1 VHTRS
6 EVSLKDEDTKFGT
19 EINGD
24 KIRGETRT
32 MKNDEFTFKLGKSSI
47 VFRYDCG
54 SYNEWILL
62 TYNMK
67 DQMAPGRL
75 HLLAQLERDENRQRS
90 FGELSNS
97 P

>member
-1 VHTRS
+1 
-6 EVSLKDEDTKFGT
+6 
-19 EINGD
+19 
-24 KIRGETRT
+24 

-47 VFRYDCG
+47 AFRHDCG
-54 SYNEWILL
+54 SYYEWTLL
-62 TYNMK
+62 TCNMK

-75 HLLAQLERDENRQRS
+75 HILAQLERDESRQRS